1 MGKKFASMTPKY
13 PHILH
18 GGDYNPDQWIDYPEI
33 VERDIELMKKRMKPV
48 GIKIHINLRKY
59 VK

>member
-1 MGKKFASMTPKY
+1 MTPKY

-33 VERDIELMKKRMKPV
+33 VERDIELM
-48 GIKIHINLRKY
+48 
-59 VK
+59 

>member
-1 MGKKFASMTPKY
+1 M
-13 PHILH
+13 

>member
-1 MGKKFASMTPKY
+1 MTPKY

-33 VERDIELMKKRMKPV
+33 VERDIELMNMVENAIVR
-48 GIKIHINLRKY
+48 Y
-59 VK
+59 VSRHLENI

>member
-1 MGKKFASMTPKY
+1 MTPKY

-33 VERDIELMKKRMKPV
+33 VERDIELMKKRV
-48 GIKIHINLRKY
+48 SQNY
-59 VK
+59 DF

>member
-1 MGKKFASMTPKY
+1 MKTNYNNGEKMKKIAIKNF

-33 VERDIELMKKRMKPV
+33 LEKDIELMKTNK
-48 GIKIHINLRKY
+48 L
-59 VK
+59 